1 MYNYCNLT
9 NLVTRVFPSVV
20 VLLAPGIISNL
31 RLLAKLL

>member
-1 MYNYCNLT
+1 MYNYRSLT

-20 VLLAPGIISNL
+20 VLLALGIILNL